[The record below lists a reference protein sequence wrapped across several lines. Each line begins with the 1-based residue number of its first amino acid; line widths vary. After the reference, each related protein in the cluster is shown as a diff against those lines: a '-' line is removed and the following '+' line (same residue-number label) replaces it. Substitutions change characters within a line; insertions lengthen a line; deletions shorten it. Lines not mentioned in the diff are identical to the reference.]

1 MKIRK
6 FCGVIVALAIGASGL
21 PIAQAA
27 PALPP
32 LPQEGPTLPLPPLPQ
47 APPLPPLPQTPPLPE
62 GVKLPAAPVNL
73 QSQPQVNQNVR
84 ESYLS
89 FGDSV
94 AANPTALDVAVY
106 KTKKNVPSLEWPT
119 IRDGSCAQDPNNFAV
134 QAAKR
139 TGLRLEDYSC
149 PGATAYVEP
158 HGNDAIPH
166 DTVRQQVERAIAER
180 KLDANTRLVTISAG
194 VNDTYQPNNLPSMTT
209 QPQRMARYNAE
220 MTGAI
225 NRVKSVAPNAKVIL
239 LGIPDET
246 DGRNHTC
253 GSNLLGITSHW
264 YFPLVAYYQ
273 DEVREQQRLAALDT
287 GSEFLDMVAE
297 ISFQSGKNGCSNDP
311 GRYGASIFDDSPHK
325 LAGHLTD
332 AGHEYYARRIAETYR

>member
-1 MKIRK
+1 M
-6 FCGVIVALAIGASGL
+6 VAALALGVSGA

-27 PALPP
+27 PALP
-32 LPQEGPTLPLPPLPQ
+32 TLPQ
-47 APPLPPLPQTPPLPE
+47 AGPTPPLPE
-62 GVKLPAAPVNL
+62 LPPLPGLPPLPEAVQLPAPPVNL
-73 QSQPQVNQNVR
+73 QPKPKVNQNVR

-106 KTKKNVPSLEWPT
+106 KTKKNSPNLEWPT

-166 DTVRQQVERAIAER
+166 DTVRQQVERAISDR
-180 KLDANTRLVTISAG
+180 KLDVNTRLVTISAG
-194 VNDTYQPNNLPSMTT
+194 VNDTYQPNNLPSITT
-209 QPQRMARYNAE
+209 QPQRMARYDEA

-246 DGRNHTC
+246 DGHNHTC

-273 DEVREQQRLAALDT
+273 DEVREQQRLAALHT
-287 GSEFLDMVAE
+287 GSAFLDMVSE
-297 ISFQSGKNGCSNDP
+297 ISVQSGKNGCSNDP

-332 AGHEYYARRIAETYR
+332 AGHVYYARRIEETYR

>member
-6 FCGVIVALAIGASGL
+6 LCGLVAALALGVSGV

-27 PALPP
+27 PALPA
-32 LPQEGPTLPLPPLPQ
+32 LPQ
-47 APPLPPLPQTPPLPE
+47 AGPTPPLPE
-62 GVKLPAAPVNL
+62 LPPLPKGVQLPAPPVNL
-73 QSQPQVNQNVR
+73 QPKPKVNQNVR

-106 KTKKNVPSLEWPT
+106 KTKKNSPTLEWPT

-166 DTVRQQVERAIAER
+166 DTVRQQVERAISDR
-180 KLDANTRLVTISAG
+180 KLDVNTRLVTISAG
-194 VNDTYQPNNLPSMTT
+194 VNDTYQPNNLPSITT
-209 QPQRMARYNAE
+209 QPQRMARYDEA

-225 NRVKSVAPNAKVIL
+225 NRIKSVAPNAKVIL

-246 DGRNHTC
+246 DGHNHTC

-273 DEVREQQRLAALDT
+273 DEVREQQRLAALHT
-287 GSEFLDMVAE
+287 GSAFWTWSPKFQFRAGKTGVLMIQGVMGHQFLM
-297 ISFQSGKNGCSNDP
+297 IRHTN
-311 GRYGASIFDDSPHK
+311 
-325 LAGHLTD
+325 
-332 AGHEYYARRIAETYR
+332 